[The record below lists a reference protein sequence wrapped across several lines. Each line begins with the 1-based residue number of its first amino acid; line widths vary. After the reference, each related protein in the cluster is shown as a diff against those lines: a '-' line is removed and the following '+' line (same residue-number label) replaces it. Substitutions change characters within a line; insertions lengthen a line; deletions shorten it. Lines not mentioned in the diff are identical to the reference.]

1 MLDLIKE
8 YASKRADL
16 LQLEATEKS
25 VTILGTVIYIILF
38 LFSVLFFVLLFL
50 FGLGFLIGTYLNNYG
65 YGLLIV
71 AALFFV
77 VLILVLTNRKTIKDR
92 LANKILEA
100 FED

>member
-1 MLDLIKE
+1 MIDLIKE

-25 VTILGTVIYIILF
+25 VTILGTVIYIILI
-38 LFSVLFFVLLFL
+38 LFSVLFFIQLFL
-50 FGLGFLIGTYLNNYG
+50 FGLAFLIGSYLNNYG

-71 AALFFV
+71 AGLFLIALIV
-77 VLILVLTNRKTIKDR
+77 VLKNREKIKNT
-92 LANKILEA
+92 LANKILES